1 MASFSLP
8 AIHDNPDGG
17 WGPSSSN
24 QPDQFKFKDIPY
36 APYSK
41 SDKLGRF
48 ADWNDSQASGDNRPS
63 NQGGGGG
70 GGNQNQGGGGQG
82 GRGGAG
88 GRRGRDGG
96 QAFGSGTASAFAY
109 FHVEDESS
117 FSLVD
122 NKAAPPRRGGGF
134 GARGGRGGARGT
146 YNNNRGGYNNNRG
159 GRGGFNP
166 RGGNNQRGGRRGWR
180 DWEKN
185 NRTRESSVVISPS
198 WSMLE
203 EIEFHRLAKLR
214 LEVDEPVDLE
224 SYGRLFPYDKS
235 YDRITTK
242 TEKPLQLV
250 DRIRYNTTTSDDPV
264 IQELASKSTATV
276 YATDTILS
284 VLMCA
289 PRSVYPWD
297 IVILRDGPNLFFDK
311 RDGGPFDTVTVNEN
325 AADPPTDP
333 APPNPNAPPGADGKP
348 VAAEAPSINSATSL
362 SLEATYINQNF
373 GFQSVV
379 EGSGVDLGSPN
390 PFYGPEET
398 EPLASCGY
406 RYRVF
411 DLGVTEDEDI
421 KICVRTEVD
430 AYAPSSA
437 TSTPAKDGAA
447 VNAGQGLV
455 TIKALNE
462 FDSRAQGA
470 GGAPDWR
477 AKLDSQRGAVVAT
490 EMKNNSCKLAKWT
503 VQSVLAGAEAMKIGY
518 ISRLAPRDNTRHVIL
533 STASVRPTD
542 FAAQLNVSLANG
554 WGIVRTVTDLCLKM
568 PEGKYVLVKDPNK
581 PVIRLYAVPMGAFT
595 GEDDDGEGFDEEGEM

>member
-8 AIHDNPDGG
+8 PIHDNPDGS

-24 QPDQFKFKDIPY
+24 LPETFKFKDIPY

-48 ADWNDSQASGDNRPS
+48 ADWNDISGDNRQAAS
-63 NQGGGGG
+63 
-70 GGNQNQGGGGQG
+70 
-82 GRGGAG
+82 GAAANTRTG
-88 GRRGRDGG
+88 TRGRRDGA
-96 QAFGSGTASAFAY
+96 QIFGSGVPSAFS
-109 FHVEDESS
+109 FRVEDESS

-122 NKAAPPRRGGGF
+122 NKTGAPRRGGAFTRGR
-134 GARGGRGGARGT
+134 GAGRGGT
-146 YNNNRGGYNNNRG
+146 SYNSRATHRG
-159 GRGGFNP
+159 GRGGFTANRNAGP
-166 RGGNNQRGGRRGWR
+166 RGGRRGWR

-185 NRTRESSVVISPS
+185 NRTRESSVAIDPS
-198 WSMLE
+198 WQMLE

-214 LEVDEPVDLE
+214 LEVEEPEEIE
-224 SYGRLFPYDKS
+224 SYGRLYPYNKA

-242 TEKPLQLV
+242 TERPLQPV
-250 DRIRYNTTTSDDPV
+250 DRIKYNTTTSDDPI
-264 IQELASKSTATV
+264 IQQLASKGTAAI
-276 YATDTILS
+276 YATDIILS

-297 IVILRDGPNLFFDK
+297 IVIVREGDKVFFDK

-325 AADPPTDP
+325 AADPPQDP
-333 APPNPNAPPGADGKP
+333 TAPNPT
-348 VAAEAPSINSATSL
+348 PSINTATSL

-379 EGSGVDLGSPN
+379 ETSPPPAVNFDKPN
-390 PFYGPEET
+390 PFYGPDET

-411 DLGVTEDEDI
+411 DLGITEDEDI
-421 KICVRTEVD
+421 KMCVRTEVD
-430 AYAPSSA
+430 AYLPGQGN
-437 TSTPAKDGAA
+437 PQQ
-447 VNAGQGLV
+447 GQGLT
-455 TIKALNE
+455 TIRALNE
-462 FDSRAQGA
+462 FDPRASGA

-477 AKLDSQRGAVVAT
+477 SKLDSQRGAVVAT

-503 VQSVLAGAEAMKIGY
+503 VQSILAGAEQMKIGY
-518 ISRLAPRDNTRHVIL
+518 VSRANPRDNTRHVIL
-533 STASVRPTD
+533 SAASMRPMD

-554 WGIVRTVTDLCLKM
+554 WGIVRTVADLCLKM

-581 PVIRLYAVPMGAFT
+581 PVIRLYAVPFSAFT
-595 GEDDDGEGFDEEGEM
+595 GEEEEEEGAASEVEVDS

>member
-1 MASFSLP
+1 MPSFSLP
-8 AIHDNPDGG
+8 PIHDNPEGG

-24 QPDQFKFKDIPY
+24 LPDQFKFKDIPY

-48 ADWNDSQASGDNRPS
+48 ADWNDLSSDNRQSAVGQPATQNS
-63 NQGGGGG
+63 RGGGP
-70 GGNQNQGGGGQG
+70 
-82 GRGGAG
+82 G
-88 GRRGRDGG
+88 GRRRDGN

-122 NKAAPPRRGGGF
+122 NKAAPPRRGGAF
-134 GARGGRGGARGT
+134 GRGRGGPRGGASYNSRGNARGGRGGFAQ
-146 YNNNRGGYNNNRG
+146 G
-159 GRGGFNP
+159 GRGGA
-166 RGGNNQRGGRRGWR
+166 QRGGRRGWR

-185 NRTRESSVVISPS
+185 NRTRESSVVISPE
-198 WSMLE
+198 WSMLD

-214 LEVDEPVDLE
+214 LEVEEPEELDT
-224 SYGRLFPYDKS
+224 YGRLFAYDKS
-235 YDRITTK
+235 YDRVTTK
-242 TEKPLQLV
+242 TERPLQLV
-250 DRIRYNTTTSDDPV
+250 DRIKYNPTTSDDPV
-264 IQELASKSTATV
+264 IQQLVSKNTATV
-276 YATDTILS
+276 YTTDVILS

-297 IVILRDGPNLFFDK
+297 IVIVREGNNLFFDK

-325 AADPPTDP
+325 AADPPQDP
-333 APPNPNAPPGADGKP
+333 TPPNPNNPSEKSAVP
-348 VAAEAPSINSATSL
+348 ETPSINSATSL

-373 GFQSVV
+373 GFQSVI
-379 EGSGVDLGSPN
+379 ETPPPPAVDFANPN
-390 PFYGPEET
+390 PFYGPDET

-411 DLGVTEDEDI
+411 DLGITEDEDV

-430 AYAPSSA
+430 AY
-437 TSTPAKDGAA
+437 TPGSG
-447 VNAGQGLV
+447 NPREGHGLV
-455 TIKALNE
+455 TVRALNE
-462 FDSRAQGA
+462 FDPRAQGA

-477 AKLDSQRGAVVAT
+477 SKLDSQRGAVVAT

-503 VQSVLAGAEAMKIGY
+503 VQSVLAGAELMKIGY
-518 ISRLAPRDNTRHVIL
+518 ISRANPRDNTRHVIL
-533 STASVRPTD
+533 STASLRPTD

-554 WGIVRTVTDLCLKM
+554 WGIVRTVTDLCMKM

-581 PVIRLYAVPMGAFT
+581 PVIRLYAVPMTTFT
-595 GEDDDGEGFDEEGEM
+595 GDDEEGDAFDEDE